1 MTLTPLMVK
10 GFTMKAFLIE
20 HASLSK
26 IWDNRK
32 YSTVLTDD
40 RWPDMDDSPSKDP
53 ELHFNKDIAR
63 VVSEIDER
71 IRYLK
76 EKGLFHL
83 LSETIAPMLLPQL
96 SRLHI
101 TDDYRIFLPDY
112 RNMEIKMN
120 PLSKTVYFLFLC
132 NPWGISLN
140 SLSYYHC
147 ELTEIYR
154 LVSGRSNLDDMAES
168 IRRLA
173 DPSDNSIYE
182 KCSRIKRAFLQD
194 LSDDIAKNYYV
205 FGEIN
210 EPKRVSLSRSLVEI
224 PETLKNI
231 SNNQRITRQN
241 MDIISALIKGTHSI

>member
-1 MTLTPLMVK
+1 
-10 GFTMKAFLIE
+10 
-20 HASLSK
+20 
-26 IWDNRK
+26 
-32 YSTVLTDD
+32 
-40 RWPDMDDSPSKDP
+40 MDDSPSKDP

-140 SLSYYHC
+140 SLWYYHC

-154 LVSGRSNLDDMAES
+154 LVSGRRNLDDMAES

-194 LSDDIAKNYYV
+194 LSDDIA
-205 FGEIN
+205 
-210 EPKRVSLSRSLVEI
+210 
-224 PETLKNI
+224 
-231 SNNQRITRQN
+231 
-241 MDIISALIKGTHSI
+241 

>member
-1 MTLTPLMVK
+1 MVK

-40 RWPDMDDSPSKDP
+40 RWPDMDDTPSKDP
-53 ELHFNKDIAR
+53 ELHFNEDIAR
-63 VVSEIDER
+63 IVSEIDER

-210 EPKRVSLSRSLVEI
+210 EPKRISLSRSLVEI
-224 PETLKNI
+224 PDALKNI
-231 SNNQRITRQN
+231 SNDQRITRQN
-241 MDIISALIKGTHSI
+241 MDIISALIKGIPNI

>member
-1 MTLTPLMVK
+1 
-10 GFTMKAFLIE
+10 
-20 HASLSK
+20 
-26 IWDNRK
+26 
-32 YSTVLTDD
+32 
-40 RWPDMDDSPSKDP
+40 MDDTPSKDP
-53 ELHFNKDIAR
+53 ELHFNEDIAR
-63 VVSEIDER
+63 IVSEIDER

-210 EPKRVSLSRSLVEI
+210 EPKRISLSRSLVEI
-224 PETLKNI
+224 PDALKNI
-231 SNNQRITRQN
+231 SNDQRITRQN
-241 MDIISALIKGTHSI
+241 MDIISALIKGIPNI